1 MSLRFI
7 YGRAGSGKTRFCLG
21 EIKSKLAAG
30 TAQPL
35 VLLVPEQFTF
45 QAERDLITV
54 LGTGGILKTEVLS
67 FRRMAYRA
75 FNEAG
80 GITYPHIHPAGKCM
94 ILYRI
99 LDKMRDSFRVFSKSA
114 DRQGFV
120 NTLSTLI
127 TEFKRYNVTPEA
139 LDKAGK
145 GLEEDNPLKGKLM
158 ELTSIYA
165 LFEKTL
171 AERYRDPD
179 DDLTLASRKLG
190 STSLYDGAEIWID
203 GFAGFTPQEYGVI
216 GQLMKKSQR
225 VNISF
230 CTDCLEGEG
239 ASGDTDIFS
248 SIKTAYGKL
257 VKMAKGNGIPVEPA
271 VILNNEPLFRFSRS
285 PELSHLERY
294 LYAYPY
300 KTYREKTRD
309 VSLFSSVNIFSEI
322 EACARDIVRLCRDRG
337 LRYRDIA
344 VVAGN
349 LAGYEKLIGVI
360 FAEYGI
366 PCFIDRKVDIVNHPL
381 VRLILS
387 MLDIFIEN
395 WSYEAVFRYLK
406 TGLTGI
412 SQDSIDRLENY
423 VLACG
428 IRGGRWTEEQEWRM
442 VPGLIPDEKSLGDQE
457 ELPESINR
465 IRAQVLAPLMEFRN
479 RTRGRKRA
487 HEFCASLYDFLCTLG
502 IPERIE
508 DSVERFRKS
517 GNLNLAN
524 EYSQVWNIVMQV
536 LDQTVEVM
544 GDETFGI
551 ERFANI
557 LKIGFDEYKIG
568 LIPAA
573 LDQVLVGSIERSR
586 SHEIKAL
593 YILGANDGV
602 FPPAAG
608 EEGILSDQDRA
619 VLNNAGIEL
628 ASDTRTRAFDG
639 QYLVYR
645 ALTTAGSY
653 LRISRPIADHE
664 GRALRPS
671 MVVSRLRKLFPAITE
686 TSDILP
692 SGSASEEMELVS
704 CRAPVFKSMVSALRQ
719 RADGKEIQPVWQGV
733 YRWFAAQEEWKQKCR
748 AARAA
753 FQYKNLAQ
761 PVSRDKIAA
770 LYGDPA
776 VSSVSRLEKYTACPF
791 AFYVQ
796 YGLGAK
802 ERKVYSLRPPDVGTF
817 MHAVIERFSRLV
829 SEGEISASGNG
840 LSPDAGGC
848 KGDSHLPLSGRCS
861 GCEAS
866 VEGNLG
872 FPSEDKTAKP
882 VLSWRDFDRDWCSA
896 KVSEIVDEML
906 QKMQGSGV
914 AASKRYTALTVRLK
928 RVVSR
933 AVWLI
938 AEHIRRSSFNPV
950 EYEVGFGENGKYP
963 PIAIELDSGEKIRLT
978 GRIDRVDAL
987 KTEDGT
993 YLRIVDYK
1001 SGSRDFRL
1009 SDVFYGLQI
1018 QLITYLDAI
1027 WESCGSH
1034 SGDGSRTAEQSQ
1046 GAGEPSHYLPGG
1058 MLYFKID
1065 DPIVKV
1071 NGKITEEEIEKAIMK
1086 QLKMRGLLLADVKLI
1101 REMDNTIEG
1110 ASLIIPATINK
1121 GDVLGKNTSA
1131 ATMEQFMLLRKYVRK
1146 LLKDLCGEI
1155 MKGNVSIKPYKKKG
1169 TTSCKYCSFLPV
1181 CQFDTAMKENSFKLL
1196 YDKDNDEVWSLME
1209 QEEEK

>member
-1 MSLRFI
+1 MSLKFI
-7 YGRAGSGKTRFCLG
+7 YGRAGSGKTRFCLN

-30 TAQPL
+30 ATQPL

-45 QAERDLITV
+45 QAERDLISV
-54 LGTGGILKTEVLS
+54 LETGGILKTEVLS
-67 FRRMAYRA
+67 FRRLAFRV
-75 FNEAG
+75 FNETG

-99 LDKMRDSFRVFSKSA
+99 LDKMRDSFQVFSRSA

-139 LDKAGK
+139 LDNAGK

-171 AERYRDPD
+171 AERYRDSD
-179 DDLTLASRKLG
+179 DDLTLASEKLV

-203 GFAGFTPQEYGVI
+203 GFAGFTPQEYRVI
-216 GQLMKKSQR
+216 GRLMQKAER

-230 CTDCLEGEG
+230 CTNCLEGEG
-239 ASGDTDIFS
+239 ASGGTDIFS
-248 SIKTAYGKL
+248 SIKTAYRKL
-257 VKMAKGNGIPVEPA
+257 VKMAKENGIPVEPA

-285 PELSHLERY
+285 PELSHLERH

-300 KTYREKTRD
+300 KTYREKTQD

-322 EACARDIVRLCRDRG
+322 EACARDIVRLCKDRG

-344 VVAGN
+344 VVTGN
-349 LAGYEKLIGVI
+349 LSGYEKLIEVI

-412 SQDSIDRLENY
+412 DQDSIDRLENY

-428 IRGGRWTEEQEWRM
+428 IRGSRWTDEQEWRM
-442 VPGLIPDEKSLGDQE
+442 IPDLIPDEKSLEAQR
-457 ELPESINR
+457 ELLENINR
-465 IRAQVLAPLMEFRN
+465 IRASVCAPLLEFREK
-479 RTRGRKRA
+479 TKGRKKA
-487 HEFCASLYDFLCTLG
+487 SEFCASLYDFLCTLG
-502 IPERIE
+502 VPERIE
-508 DSVERFRKS
+508 DSIERFRKS

-524 EYSQVWNIVMQV
+524 EYSQVWNIVMEV
-536 LDQTVEVM
+536 FDQTVEVM

-557 LKIGFDEYKIG
+557 LKIGFGEYKIG

-602 FPPAAG
+602 FPPAAA

-619 VLNNAGIEL
+619 VLNNVGIEL

-653 LRISRPIADHE
+653 LRISWPIADHE
-664 GRALRPS
+664 GRTLRPS
-671 MVVSRLRKLFPAITE
+671 LVVSRLRKLFPAITE
-686 TSDILP
+686 TSNIFP
-692 SGSASEEMELVS
+692 YGSASEEMELLS
-704 CRAPVFKSMVSALRQ
+704 CRAPAFKSMVSALRQ
-719 RADGKEIQPVWQGV
+719 RADGKEIHPVWQGV
-733 YRWFAAQEEWKQKCR
+733 YRWFAAQEEWKQKCQ

-796 YGLGAK
+796 YGLGAR

-829 SEGEISASGNG
+829 SEGEIS
-840 LSPDAGGC
+840 
-848 KGDSHLPLSGRCS
+848 
-861 GCEAS
+861 
-866 VEGNLG
+866 
-872 FPSEDKTAKP
+872 
-882 VLSWRDFDRDWCSA
+882 WRSFDRDWCSA

-938 AEHIRRSSFNPV
+938 AEHIRRSNFNPV
-950 EYEVGFGENGKYP
+950 AYEVDFGENGKYP
-963 PIAIELDSGEKIRLT
+963 PITIELDSGEKIHLT

-1001 SGSRDFRL
+1001 SGSRDFKL

-1027 WESCGSH
+1027 WESGGSY
-1034 SGDGSRTAEQSQ
+1034 SGNGFRTAEQSQ
-1046 GAGEPSHYLPGG
+1046 GAGEPSPYLPGG

-1065 DPIVKV
+1065 DPIVKG

-1086 QLKMRGLLLADVKLI
+1086 QLRMRGLLLADVKLI

-1121 GDVLGKNTSA
+1121 GEVLGKNTSA
-1131 ATMEQFMLLRKYVRK
+1131 ATMEQFKLLRKYVRK
-1146 LLKDLCGEI
+1146 LLKDLCGEM

-1169 TTSCKYCSFLPV
+1169 TTSCKYCSFSPV

-1209 QEEEK
+1209 QEGESNE

>member
-1 MSLRFI
+1 MSSRFI
-7 YGRAGSGKTRFCLG
+7 YGRAGSGKTRFCLN
-21 EIKSKLAAG
+21 EIKSKIAAG
-30 TAQPL
+30 ATQPL

-45 QAERDLITV
+45 QAERDLISV
-54 LGTGGILKTEVLS
+54 LETGGILKTEVLS
-67 FRRMAYRA
+67 FRRLAFRV
-75 FNEAG
+75 FNETG

-99 LDKMRDSFRVFSKSA
+99 LDKMRDSFQVFSRSA

-139 LDKAGK
+139 LENAGK

-171 AERYRDPD
+171 AERYRDSD
-179 DDLTLASRKLG
+179 DDLTLASEKLV

-239 ASGDTDIFS
+239 VSSDTDIFS
-248 SIKTAYGKL
+248 SIKTAYRKL
-257 VKMAKGNGIPVEPA
+257 VKMAKENGIPVEPA

-285 PELSHLERY
+285 PELSHLERH

-300 KTYREKTRD
+300 KTYREKTQD

-322 EACARDIVRLCRDRG
+322 EACARDIVRLCKDRG

-344 VVAGN
+344 VVTGN
-349 LAGYEKLIGVI
+349 LSGYEKLIEVI

-412 SQDSIDRLENY
+412 DQDSIDRLENY

-428 IRGGRWTEEQEWRM
+428 IRGSRWTDEQEWRM
-442 VPGLIPDEKSLGDQE
+442 IPDLIPDEKSLEAQR
-457 ELPESINR
+457 ELLENINR
-465 IRAQVLAPLMEFRN
+465 IRASVCAPLLEFREK
-479 RTRGRKRA
+479 TKGRKKA
-487 HEFCASLYDFLCTLG
+487 SEFCASLYDFLCTLG
-502 IPERIE
+502 VPERIE
-508 DSVERFRKS
+508 DSIERFRKS

-524 EYSQVWNIVMQV
+524 EYSQVWNIVMEV
-536 LDQTVEVM
+536 FDQTVEVM

-557 LKIGFDEYKIG
+557 LKIGFGEYKIG

-602 FPPAAG
+602 FPPAAA

-653 LRISRPIADHE
+653 LRISWPIADHE
-664 GRALRPS
+664 GRTLRPS
-671 MVVSRLRKLFPAITE
+671 LVVSRLRKLFPAITE
-686 TSDILP
+686 TSNIFP
-692 SGSASEEMELVS
+692 YGSASEEMELLS
-704 CRAPVFKSMVSALRQ
+704 CRAPAFKSMVSALRQ
-719 RADGKEIQPVWQGV
+719 RADGKEIHPVWQGV
-733 YRWFAAQEEWKQKCR
+733 YRWFAAQEEWKQKCQ

-796 YGLGAK
+796 YGLGAR

-829 SEGEISASGNG
+829 SEGDISSSGNG
-840 LSPDAGGC
+840 LSPDDGGC

-906 QKMQGSGV
+906 QKMQGAGI
-914 AASKRYTALTVRLK
+914 AASKRYTALTLRLK

-963 PIAIELDSGEKIRLT
+963 PITIELDSGEKICLT

-1001 SGSRDFRL
+1001 SGSRDFKL
-1009 SDVFYGLQI
+1009 SDIFYGLQI

-1027 WESCGSH
+1027 WEN
-1034 SGDGSRTAEQSQ
+1034 GDKDANK
-1046 GAGEPSHYLPGG
+1046 PMLPGG

-1065 DPIVKV
+1065 DPIVKG
-1071 NGKITEEEIEKAIMK
+1071 NGKMAEEEIEKAIMK

-1101 REMDNTIEG
+1101 REMDNSIEG

-1121 GDVLGKNTSA
+1121 GEVLGKNTSA
-1131 ATMEQFMLLRKYVRK
+1131 ATMEQFKLLRKYVRR
-1146 LLKDLCGEI
+1146 LLKDLCGEM

-1169 TTSCKYCSFLPV
+1169 TTSCKYCSFSPV

-1196 YDKDNDEVWSLME
+1196 YDKDNDEVWGLMA
-1209 QEEEK
+1209 QEEEKS

>member
-30 TAQPL
+30 ATQPL

-99 LDKMRDSFRVFSKSA
+99 LDKMRDSFQVFSRSA

-139 LDKAGK
+139 LENAGK
-145 GLEEDNPLKGKLM
+145 GLEEGNPLKGKLM
-158 ELTSIYA
+158 ELTSVYA

-190 STSLYDGAEIWID
+190 FTSLYDGAEIWID

-239 ASGDTDIFS
+239 VSSDTDIFS
-248 SIKTAYGKL
+248 SIKTAYRKL
-257 VKMAKGNGIPVEPA
+257 VKMAKENGIPVEPA
-271 VILNNEPLFRFSRS
+271 VILNKKPLFRFSQS
-285 PELSHLERY
+285 PELSHLERN

-300 KTYREKTRD
+300 KTYREKTQD
-309 VSLFSSVNIFSEI
+309 ISLFSSVNIFSEI

-337 LRYRDIA
+337 MRYREIA

-349 LAGYEKLIGVI
+349 LAGYEKLIEAI

-412 SQDSIDRLENY
+412 DQDSIDRLENY

-442 VPGLIPDEKSLGDQE
+442 VPGLIPDEKSLEDE
-457 ELPESINR
+457 DELLEGINR
-465 IRAQVLAPLMEFRN
+465 IRAQVLAPLMEFRKK
-479 RTRGRKRA
+479 TRGRKRA
-487 HEFCASLYDFLCTLG
+487 SEFCASLYDFLCTLG
-502 IPERIE
+502 VPERIE
-508 DSVERFRKS
+508 DSIERFRKS

-524 EYSQVWNIVMQV
+524 EYSQVWNIVMEV
-536 LDQTVEVM
+536 FDQTVEVM

-557 LKIGFDEYKIG
+557 LKIGFGEYKIG
-568 LIPAA
+568 LIPAS

-602 FPPAAG
+602 FPPAAA

-628 ASDTRTRAFDG
+628 ASDTRTQAFDG

-653 LRISRPIADHE
+653 LRISWPIADHE
-664 GRALRPS
+664 GRTLRPS
-671 MVVSRLRKLFPAITE
+671 LVVSRLRKLFPTITE
-686 TSDILP
+686 TSNILP
-692 SGSASEEMELVS
+692 SGSASEEMELLS

-719 RADGKEIQPVWQGV
+719 RADGKEIKPIWQGV
-733 YRWFAAQEEWKQKCR
+733 YRWFAAQEEWKQKCQ

-829 SEGEISASGNG
+829 SEGEIS
-840 LSPDAGGC
+840 
-848 KGDSHLPLSGRCS
+848 
-861 GCEAS
+861 
-866 VEGNLG
+866 
-872 FPSEDKTAKP
+872 
-882 VLSWRDFDRDWCSA
+882 WRSFDRDWCNA

-906 QKMQGSGV
+906 EKMQGSGV

-950 EYEVGFGENGKYP
+950 AYEVDFGENGEYP
-963 PIAIELDSGEKIRLT
+963 PIIIELDSGEKIHLT

-1027 WESCGSH
+1027 WEN
-1034 SGDGSRTAEQSQ
+1034 GDKDANK
-1046 GAGEPSHYLPGG
+1046 PMLPGG

-1065 DPIVKV
+1065 DPIVKG
-1071 NGKITEEEIEKAIMK
+1071 NGKIAEEEIEKAIMK

-1121 GDVLGKNTSA
+1121 GEVLGKNTSA
-1131 ATMEQFMLLRKYVRK
+1131 ATMEQFKLLRKYVRK
-1146 LLKDLCGEI
+1146 LLKDLCGEM

-1169 TTSCKYCSFLPV
+1169 TTSCKYCSFSPV

-1209 QEEEK
+1209 QEGESNE

>member
-7 YGRAGSGKTRFCLG
+7 YGRAGSGKTRFCLN
-21 EIKSKLAAG
+21 EIKSKIAAG
-30 TAQPL
+30 ATHPL

-54 LGTGGILKTEVLS
+54 LETGGIIKTEVLS
-67 FRRMAYRA
+67 FRRLAFRI

-99 LDKMRDSFRVFSKSA
+99 LDKMRDNFQVFSKSA

-139 LDKAGK
+139 LENAGK
-145 GLEEDNPLKGKLM
+145 GLEEGNPLKDKLT
-158 ELTSIYA
+158 ELTSVYA

-171 AERYRDPD
+171 TDRYRDPD

-216 GQLMKKSQR
+216 GRLMQKAER

-230 CTDCLEGEG
+230 CTDCLEEEG
-239 ASGDTDIFS
+239 VSGSADIFS
-248 SIKTAYGKL
+248 PVKTAYRRL
-257 VKMAKGNGIPVEPA
+257 VKMARENGVPIEPA
-271 VILNNEPLFRFSRS
+271 VHLGKRPLFRFCQS

-294 LYAYPY
+294 LNTYPY

-309 VSLFSSVNIFSEI
+309 ISLFSSVNIFSEI
-322 EACARDIVRLCRDRG
+322 EACARDIIRLCRDGG

-344 VVAGN
+344 VVTGN
-349 LAGYEKLIGVI
+349 LSSYEKPVEVV

-366 PCFIDRKVDIVNHPL
+366 PCFIDRKVDIAKHPL

-387 MLDIFIEN
+387 MLDIFVEN

-412 SQDSIDRLENY
+412 GQDSIDRLENY

-428 IRGGRWTEEQEWRM
+428 IRGRRWTDEQEWRM
-442 VPGLIPDEKSLGDQE
+442 IPGLIPDEKSLEAQE
-457 ELPESINR
+457 DMLESINR
-465 IRAQVLAPLMEFRN
+465 IRGEVLAPLMEFRKK
-479 RTRGRKRA
+479 TRGRKKA
-487 HEFCASLYDFLCTLG
+487 SEFCTGLYDFLCTLG
-502 IPERIE
+502 VPERIE
-508 DSVERFRKS
+508 DYIERFRKS
-517 GNLNLAN
+517 GDLKLAN
-524 EYSQVWNIVMQV
+524 EYSQVWNIVMEV
-536 LDQTVEVM
+536 FDQTVEVM

-557 LKIGFDEYKIG
+557 LKIGFGEYKIG

-573 LDQVLVGSIERSR
+573 LDQVLIGSIERSKN
-586 SHEIKAL
+586 HEIKAL

-602 FPPAAG
+602 FPPAAA
-608 EEGILSDQDRA
+608 EEGILSDRDRA
-619 VLNNAGIEL
+619 ILGNAGIEL

-639 QYLVYR
+639 QYMVYR
-645 ALTTAGSY
+645 TLTTAGSY
-653 LRISRPIADHE
+653 LKISWPIADHE
-664 GRALRPS
+664 GRTLRPS

-686 TSDILP
+686 TSNILP
-692 SGSASEEMELVS
+692 PGSVSEKMELLS
-704 CRAPVFKSMVSALRQ
+704 CRPAAFKFMVSALRQ
-719 RADGKEIQPVWQGV
+719 KADGKEIQPVWQEV
-733 YRWFAAQEEWKQKCR
+733 YRWFAAQKEWKQKCQ

-770 LYGDPA
+770 LYGNPG

-796 YGLGAK
+796 YGLGAG

-817 MHAVIERFSRLV
+817 MHAVIERFSKLI
-829 SEGEISASGNG
+829 SEGEA
-840 LSPDAGGC
+840 
-848 KGDSHLPLSGRCS
+848 
-861 GCEAS
+861 
-866 VEGNLG
+866 
-872 FPSEDKTAKP
+872 T
-882 VLSWRDFDRDWCSA
+882 WRSFDRDWCSA

-906 QKMQGSGV
+906 EKMQGSGV

-938 AEHIRRSSFNPV
+938 AEHIRRSSFDPV
-950 EYEVGFGENGKYP
+950 EYEVGFGENEKYP
-963 PIAIELDSGEKIRLT
+963 PITIELDSGEKIHLI

-987 KTEDGT
+987 KTEAGT

-1001 SGSRDFRL
+1001 SGSRDFKL

-1027 WESCGSH
+1027 WESGGSC
-1034 SGDGSRTAEQSQ
+1034 SGDGPRTAEQSREV
-1046 GAGEPSHYLPGG
+1046 GEAPPYLPGG

-1065 DPIVKV
+1065 DPIVKG
-1071 NGKITEEEIEKAIMK
+1071 NSKITEEEVEKAIIK
-1086 QLKMRGLLLADVKLI
+1086 QLKMKGLLLADVKLI

-1110 ASLIIPATINK
+1110 ASLIIPATLNR

-1131 ATMEQFMLLRKYVRK
+1131 ATLEQFKLLRKYVRK
-1146 LLKDLCGEI
+1146 LLKDLCSEI
-1155 MKGNVSIKPYKKKG
+1155 IKGNVTIKPYKKKG
-1169 TTSCKYCSFLPV
+1169 TTSCKYCSLSPV
-1181 CQFDTAMKENSFKLL
+1181 CQFDTSMKENSFRLL
-1196 YDKDNDEVWSLME
+1196 YDKDNNEVWSLMG
-1209 QEEEK
+1209 QEMKEP

>member
-30 TAQPL
+30 ATQPL

-99 LDKMRDSFRVFSKSA
+99 LDKMRDSFQVFSRSA

-139 LDKAGK
+139 LENAGK
-145 GLEEDNPLKGKLM
+145 GLEEGNPLKGKLM
-158 ELTSIYA
+158 ELTSVYA

-190 STSLYDGAEIWID
+190 FTSLYDGAEIWID

-230 CTDCLEGEG
+230 CTDCLEKEG
-239 ASGDTDIFS
+239 VSGDTDIFS
-248 SIKTAYGKL
+248 SIKTAYRKL
-257 VKMAKGNGIPVEPA
+257 VKMAKENGIPVEPA
-271 VILNNEPLFRFSRS
+271 VILNKKPLFRFSLS
-285 PELSHLERY
+285 PELSHLERN

-300 KTYREKTRD
+300 KTYREKTQD
-309 VSLFSSVNIFSEI
+309 ISLFSSVNIFSEI
-322 EACARDIVRLCRDRG
+322 EACARDIVGLCRDRG
-337 LRYRDIA
+337 MRYREIA

-349 LAGYEKLIGVI
+349 LAGYEKLIEAI

-412 SQDSIDRLENY
+412 DQDSIDRLENY

-442 VPGLIPDEKSLGDQE
+442 VPGLIPDEKSLEDE
-457 ELPESINR
+457 DELLEGINR
-465 IRAQVLAPLMEFRN
+465 IRAQVLAPLMEFRKK
-479 RTRGRKRA
+479 TRGRKRA
-487 HEFCASLYDFLCTLG
+487 SEFCASLYDFLCTLG
-502 IPERIE
+502 VPERIE
-508 DSVERFRKS
+508 DSIERFRKS

-524 EYSQVWNIVMQV
+524 EYSQVWNIVMEV
-536 LDQTVEVM
+536 FDQTVEVM

-557 LKIGFDEYKIG
+557 LKIGFGEYKIG
-568 LIPAA
+568 LIPAS
-573 LDQVLVGSIERSR
+573 LDQVLVGSIECSR

-602 FPPAAG
+602 FPPAAA

-628 ASDTRTRAFDG
+628 ASDTRTQAFDG

-653 LRISRPIADHE
+653 LRISWPIADHE
-664 GRALRPS
+664 GRTLRPS
-671 MVVSRLRKLFPAITE
+671 LVVSRLRKLFPTITE
-686 TSDILP
+686 TSNILP
-692 SGSASEEMELVS
+692 SGSASEEMELLS

-719 RADGKEIQPVWQGV
+719 RADGKEIKPIWQGV
-733 YRWFAAQEEWKQKCR
+733 YRWFAAQEEWKQKCQ

-829 SEGEISASGNG
+829 SEGEIS
-840 LSPDAGGC
+840 
-848 KGDSHLPLSGRCS
+848 
-861 GCEAS
+861 
-866 VEGNLG
+866 
-872 FPSEDKTAKP
+872 
-882 VLSWRDFDRDWCSA
+882 WRSFDRDWCNA

-906 QKMQGSGV
+906 EKMQGSGV

-950 EYEVGFGENGKYP
+950 AYEVDFGENGEYP
-963 PIAIELDSGEKIRLT
+963 PIIIELDSGEKIHLT

-1027 WESCGSH
+1027 WEN
-1034 SGDGSRTAEQSQ
+1034 GDKDANK
-1046 GAGEPSHYLPGG
+1046 PMLPGG

-1065 DPIVKV
+1065 DPIVKG
-1071 NGKITEEEIEKAIMK
+1071 NGKIAEEEIEKAIMK

-1121 GDVLGKNTSA
+1121 GEVLGKNTSA
-1131 ATMEQFMLLRKYVRK
+1131 ATMEQFKLLRKYVRK
-1146 LLKDLCGEI
+1146 LLKDLCGEM

-1169 TTSCKYCSFLPV
+1169 TTSCKYCSFSPV

-1196 YDKDNDEVWSLME
+1196 YDKDNDEVWGLMA
-1209 QEEEK
+1209 QEEEKS

>member
-30 TAQPL
+30 ATQPL

-99 LDKMRDSFRVFSKSA
+99 LDKMRDSFQVFSRSA

-139 LDKAGK
+139 LENAGK
-145 GLEEDNPLKGKLM
+145 GLEEGNPLKGKLM
-158 ELTSIYA
+158 ELTSVYA

-216 GQLMKKSQR
+216 GRLMQKAER

-239 ASGDTDIFS
+239 VSGDTDIFS
-248 SIKTAYGKL
+248 SIKTAYRKL
-257 VKMAKGNGIPVEPA
+257 VKMAKENGIPVEPA
-271 VILNNEPLFRFSRS
+271 VILNKKPLFRFSLS

-300 KTYREKTRD
+300 KTYREETQD
-309 VSLFSSVNIFSEI
+309 ISLFSSVNIFSEI

-337 LRYRDIA
+337 MRYREIA

-349 LAGYEKLIGVI
+349 LAGYEKLIEAI

-412 SQDSIDRLENY
+412 DQDSIDRLENY

-442 VPGLIPDEKSLGDQE
+442 VPGLIPDEKSLEDEE
-457 ELPESINR
+457 ELLEGINR
-465 IRAQVLAPLMEFRN
+465 IRAQVLAPLMEFRKK
-479 RTRGRKRA
+479 TRGRKRA
-487 HEFCASLYDFLCTLG
+487 SEFCASLYDFLCTLG
-502 IPERIE
+502 VPERIE
-508 DSVERFRKS
+508 DSIERFRKS

-524 EYSQVWNIVMQV
+524 EYSQVWNIVMEV
-536 LDQTVEVM
+536 FDQTVEVM

-557 LKIGFDEYKIG
+557 LKIGFGEYKIG

-573 LDQVLVGSIERSR
+573 LDQVLVGSIERSK

-602 FPPAAG
+602 FPPAAA

-628 ASDTRTRAFDG
+628 ASDTRTQAFDG

-653 LRISRPIADHE
+653 LRISWPIADHE
-664 GRALRPS
+664 GRTLRPS
-671 MVVSRLRKLFPAITE
+671 LVVSRLRKLFPAITE
-686 TSDILP
+686 TSNILP
-692 SGSASEEMELVS
+692 SGSASEEMELLS

-719 RADGKEIQPVWQGV
+719 RADGKEIKPIWQGV
-733 YRWFAAQEEWKQKCR
+733 YRWFAAQEEWKQKCQ

-796 YGLGAK
+796 YGLGAR

-829 SEGEISASGNG
+829 SEGEIS
-840 LSPDAGGC
+840 
-848 KGDSHLPLSGRCS
+848 
-861 GCEAS
+861 
-866 VEGNLG
+866 
-872 FPSEDKTAKP
+872 
-882 VLSWRDFDRDWCSA
+882 WRSFDRDWCSA

-906 QKMQGSGV
+906 EKMQGSGV

-928 RVVSR
+928 RVVAR

-950 EYEVGFGENGKYP
+950 AYEVDFGENGEYP
-963 PIAIELDSGEKIRLT
+963 PIIIELDSGEKICLT

-1009 SDVFYGLQI
+1009 SDVYYGLQI

-1027 WESCGSH
+1027 WESGGSFA
-1034 SGDGSRTAEQSQ
+1034 GDGSRTAEQSQ
-1046 GAGEPSHYLPGG
+1046 GAGEPSPYLPGG

-1065 DPIVKV
+1065 DPIVKG
-1071 NGKITEEEIEKAIMK
+1071 NGKMAEEEIEKAIMK

-1101 REMDNTIEG
+1101 REMDNSIEG
-1110 ASLIIPATINK
+1110 ASMIIPATINK
-1121 GDVLGKNTSA
+1121 GEVLGKNTSA
-1131 ATMEQFMLLRKYVRK
+1131 ATMEQFKLLRKYVRK
-1146 LLKDLCGEI
+1146 LLKDLCGEM

-1169 TTSCKYCSFLPV
+1169 TTSCKYCSFSPV

-1209 QEEEK
+1209 QEGESNE